1 MAAVY
6 EDNFG
11 FWDIDGQEEQAFF
24 EDVRRQ
30 SVQKTCDRCERPAR
44 LIPSKTTVRI
54 LRHCARMRR
63 ACFNERVLTW
73 RTAIKGTTSRSVV
86 NTLFATLALCAL
98 GAAQAASDDKPIPVT
113 PDNFVRAE
121 SDLYFSGVVKDGG
134 FGKFMHR
141 REPTPIA
148 KQTVI
153 RMNRD
158 TLYSA
163 AVFDLDAGPVTI
175 TLPDSGKRFL
185 SMQVIDEDE
194 YSPEVVYGAV
204 VRTLKR
210 EEIGTRYVIV
220 AVRILVD
227 PNDPKDVEA
236 VHALQDAIQ
245 ISQPGGPGTFK
256 IPNWDASSQVKV
268 REGLLSLASTIPDT
282 KGMFGPKDKVDPV
295 RHLIGSAAAWGGNPE
310 QDALYLNVTP
320 AHNDGKTIYKLD
332 VKNVPVDGFWSI
344 SVYDDKGYFVANAQN
359 AYSLNNVTAK
369 PSDDGSVAM
378 QFGGCDGKIPNCLP
392 TPPGWNYLVRL
403 YRPKPEVLTGA
414 WTFPEPQA
422 AR

>member
-1 MAAVY
+1 M
-6 EDNFG
+6 NLL
-11 FWDIDGQEEQAFF
+11 
-24 EDVRRQ
+24 
-30 SVQKTCDRCERPAR
+30 R
-44 LIPSKTTVRI
+44 LTYALP
-54 LRHCARMRR
+54 L
-63 ACFNERVLTW
+63 
-73 RTAIKGTTSRSVV
+73 
-86 NTLFATLALCAL
+86 LAAL
-98 GAAQAASDDKPIPVT
+98 GAMSGAHAASDDKPIPVT

-148 KQTVI
+148 QQTVI

-194 YSPEVVYGAV
+194 YSPEVVYGAA
-204 VRTLKR
+204 VRTLKKD
-210 EEIGTRYVIV
+210 EIGTRYVIV
-220 AVRILVD
+220 AIRILVD

-236 VHALQDAIQ
+236 VHALQDAIKV
-245 ISQPGGPGTFK
+245 SQPGGPGSFK
-256 IPNWDASSQVKV
+256 VRNWDASSQVKV

-282 KGMFGPKDKVDPV
+282 KGMFGPKDKVDAI
-295 RHLIGSAAAWGGNPE
+295 RHLIGSASAWGGNPE

-320 AHNDGKTIYKLD
+320 THNDGKTIYKLD
-332 VKNVPVDGFWSI
+332 VKDVPVDGFWSI
-344 SVYDDKGYFVANAQN
+344 SVYDAKGYFVANPQN
-359 AYSLNNVTAK
+359 AYSLNNLIAK
-369 PSDDGSVAM
+369 PADDGSFAL
-378 QFGGCDGKIPNCLP
+378 QFGGCEATIANCLP
-392 TPPGWNYLVRL
+392 VPPGWNYLVRL
-403 YRPKPEVLTGA
+403 YRPKPEILNGG

-422 AR
+422 AH

>member
-1 MAAVY
+1 LTRNRNSTKLAPAPRNGQILPLAPNSQQLRAASRAGLTMRMKS
-6 EDNFG
+6 FLL
-11 FWDIDGQEEQAFF
+11 
-24 EDVRRQ
+24 
-30 SVQKTCDRCERPAR
+30 TPA
-44 LIPSKTTVRI
+44 LP
-54 LRHCARMRR
+54 
-63 ACFNERVLTW
+63 
-73 RTAIKGTTSRSVV
+73 
-86 NTLFATLALCAL
+86 LFLALF
-98 GAAQAASDDKPIPVT
+98 GAPGGAQAASDDKPILVT

-175 TLPDSGKRFL
+175 TLPDPGKRFL

-194 YSPEVVYGAV
+194 YTPEVHYGAA
-204 VRTLKR
+204 VRTLTKDQ
-210 EEIGTRYVIV
+210 IGTRYVIV

-227 PNDPKDVEA
+227 PDDPKEVEA
-236 VHALQDAIQ
+236 VHALQDAITV
-245 ISQPGGPGTFK
+245 SQPGGPGTFA

-268 REGLLSLASTIPDT
+268 RDALLSLGSTVPDT
-282 KGMFGPKDKVDPV
+282 KGMFGPKGNVDPV
-295 RHLIGSAAAWGGNPE
+295 RHLIGSAVAWGGNPE
-310 QDALYLNVTP
+310 EDALYLNVTP
-320 AHNDGKTIYKLD
+320 AHNDGKTIYKLS

-344 SVYDDKGYFVANAQN
+344 SVYDDKGHFVANPQN
-359 AYSLNNVTAK
+359 AYSLNNLIAK
-369 PSDDGSVAM
+369 PADDGSFAI
-378 QFGGCDGKIPNCLP
+378 QFGGCDGVIVNCLP

-403 YRPKPEVLTGA
+403 YRPKPEILNGA

-422 AR
+422 AK

>member
-1 MAAVY
+1 MIP
-6 EDNFG
+6 F
-11 FWDIDGQEEQAFF
+11 
-24 EDVRRQ
+24 RRP
-30 SVQKTCDRCERPAR
+30 VDA
-44 LIPSKTTVRI
+44 L
-54 LRHCARMRR
+54 L
-63 ACFNERVLTW
+63 
-73 RTAIKGTTSRSVV
+73 
-86 NTLFATLALCAL
+86 ATLMLCAV
-98 GAAQAASDDKPIPVT
+98 GGAHAAQTDRPIAVT
-113 PDNFVRAE
+113 PNNFTRAE

-175 TLPDSGKRFL
+175 ALPDAGKRFL

-194 YSPEVVYGAV
+194 YAFEVVYGGGVHAL
-204 VRTLKR
+204 LK
-210 EEIGTRYVIV
+210 EDIGTRYVLA

-236 VHALQDAIQ
+236 VHALQDAIK
-245 ISQPGGPGTFK
+245 INQPGGPGTFK

-268 REGLLSLASTIPDT
+268 RNALLELASTIPDT

-310 QDALYLNVTP
+310 ADALYLNVTP
-320 AHNDGKTIYKLD
+320 AHNDGKTIYRLN
-332 VKNVPVDGFWSI
+332 VKDVPVDGFWSI
-344 SVYDDKGYFVANAQN
+344 SVYDDQGHFIANPEN
-359 AYSLNNVTAK
+359 AYSLNSVTAK
-369 PSDDGSVAM
+369 PGDDGTYAI
-378 QFGGCDGKIPNCLP
+378 QFGGCDGKVVNCLP
-392 TPPGWNYLVRL
+392 TPPVWNYLVRL
-403 YRPKPEVLTGA
+403 YRPRPEVLSGA

-422 AR
+422 AQ